1 MGVSLGSLWS
11 IVGEKGL
18 SSSLERVLEVPEG
31 SSSESPITGSLEA
44 SCASSLIGA
53 SINDAINE
61 LLRFGAFYSSFFDSL
76 IAVGKGGFKNVFQDR
91 FGEPFKE

>member
-18 SSSLERVLEVPEG
+18 PSSLECVLEVPEG
-31 SSSESPITGSLEA
+31 SSSESPIVGSLEA

-53 SINDAINE
+53 SINDAIDE
-61 LLRFGAFYSSFFDSL
+61 LFGFGAFYSSFFNSL
-76 IAVGKGGFKNVFQDR
+76 IAVGKGGFKNILQDG
-91 FGEPFKE
+91 FGESFKE